1 MAKNNLLLLGS
12 IIGWFAVIT
21 QYVLMLNV
29 SIETTSETTIRFF
42 SYFTILSNTL
52 VVVYFTVMWLKKPS
66 LLLLRLQKPGILTAV
81 TLYISIVG
89 LVYQLVL
96 RNLWSPTGMQK
107 LVDEL
112 LHSVMPLF
120 VIVFWYL
127 YENHKTTSWKSFPK
141 WLIFPS
147 LYLVYILI
155 RGHFSNYY
163 PYPFMDV
170 TQLGLNQVLLN
181 SGVLVLV
188 FVAVAFG
195 FVGISSLLSKE
206 QK

>member
-29 SIETTSETTIRFF
+29 SLETTSETTIRFF

-52 VVVYFTVMWLKKPS
+52 VAVYFTVMWLKKPS

-96 RNLWSPTGMQK
+96 RSIWSPTGMQK

-127 YENHKTTSWKSFPK
+127 YENHKATSWKLIPK
-141 WLIFPS
+141 WLVFPS

-195 FVGISSLLSKE
+195 FVGISSFLSKK

>member
-21 QYVLMLNV
+21 QYALMLNV

-52 VVVYFTVMWLKKPS
+52 VAVYFTVMWLKKPS

-96 RNLWSPTGMQK
+96 HSVWSPTGMQK

-188 FVAVAFG
+188 FVAVSFG

>member
-29 SIETTSETTIRFF
+29 SLETTAETTIRFF

-52 VVVYFTVMWLKKPS
+52 VAVYFTVMWLKKPS

-96 RNLWSPTGMQK
+96 RSIWSPTGMQK

-127 YENHKTTSWKSFPK
+127 YENHKATSWKSFPK
-141 WLIFPS
+141 WLVFPS

-170 TQLGLNQVLLN
+170 TQLGFNKVLLN
-181 SGVLVLV
+181 SGILVLV

>member
-29 SIETTSETTIRFF
+29 SLETTAETTIRFF

-52 VVVYFTVMWLKKPS
+52 VAVYFTVMWLKKPS

-96 RNLWSPTGMQK
+96 RSIWSPTGMQK

-195 FVGISSLLSKE
+195 FVGISSLLSKK

>member
-29 SIETTSETTIRFF
+29 SLETTAETTIRFF

-52 VVVYFTVMWLKKPS
+52 VAVYFTVMWLKKPS

-96 RNLWSPTGMQK
+96 RSIWSPTGMQK

-170 TQLGLNQVLLN
+170 TQLGLNKVLLN

-188 FVAVAFG
+188 FLAVAFG

>member
-29 SIETTSETTIRFF
+29 SLETTAETTIRFF

-52 VVVYFTVMWLKKPS
+52 VAVYFTVMWLKKPS

-96 RNLWSPTGMQK
+96 RSIWSPTGMQK

-188 FVAVAFG
+188 FLAVAFG

>member
-127 YENHKTTSWKSFPK
+127 YENHKATSWKLIPK

>member
-29 SIETTSETTIRFF
+29 SLETTAETTIRFF

-52 VVVYFTVMWLKKPS
+52 VAVYFTVMWLKKPS

-96 RNLWSPTGMQK
+96 RSIWSPTGMQK

-170 TQLGLNQVLLN
+170 TQLGFNKVLLN
-181 SGVLVLV
+181 SGILVLV
-188 FVAVAFG
+188 FLAVAFG

>member
-1 MAKNNLLLLGS
+1 MAKKNLLLLGS

-29 SIETTSETTIRFF
+29 SLETTAETTIRFF

-52 VVVYFTVMWLKKPS
+52 VAVYFTVMWLKKPS

-96 RNLWSPTGMQK
+96 RSIWSPTGMQK

-127 YENHKTTSWKSFPK
+127 YENHKATSWKSFPK
-141 WLIFPS
+141 WLVFPS

-170 TQLGLNQVLLN
+170 TQLGFNKVLLN
-181 SGVLVLV
+181 SGILVLV

>member
-29 SIETTSETTIRFF
+29 SLETTAETTIRFF

-52 VVVYFTVMWLKKPS
+52 VAVYFTVMWLKKPS

-96 RNLWSPTGMQK
+96 RSIWSPTGMQK

-127 YENHKTTSWKSFPK
+127 YENHKATSWKLIPK

>member
-29 SIETTSETTIRFF
+29 SLETTSETTIRFF

-52 VVVYFTVMWLKKPS
+52 VAVYFTVMWLKKPS
-66 LLLLRLQKPGILTAV
+66 LLLLRLQKPGVLTTV

-96 RNLWSPTGMQK
+96 RSIWSPTGMQK

-170 TQLGLNQVLLN
+170 TQLGFNKVLLN
-181 SGVLVLV
+181 SGILVLV
-188 FVAVAFG
+188 FLAVAFG

>member
-1 MAKNNLLLLGS
+1 
-12 IIGWFAVIT
+12 
-21 QYVLMLNV
+21 
-29 SIETTSETTIRFF
+29 
-42 SYFTILSNTL
+42 
-52 VVVYFTVMWLKKPS
+52 MWLKKPS

-96 RNLWSPTGMQK
+96 RSIWSPTGMQK

-170 TQLGLNQVLLN
+170 TQLGFNKVLLN
-181 SGVLVLV
+181 SGILVLV

>member
-29 SIETTSETTIRFF
+29 SLETTAETTIRFF

-52 VVVYFTVMWLKKPS
+52 VAVYFTVMWLKKPS

-96 RNLWSPTGMQK
+96 RSIWSPTGMQK

-127 YENHKTTSWKSFPK
+127 YENHKATSWKLIPK

-170 TQLGLNQVLLN
+170 TQLGFNKVLLN
-181 SGVLVLV
+181 SGILVLV
-188 FVAVAFG
+188 FLAVAFG
-195 FVGISSLLSKE
+195 FVGISSLLSKK

>member
-29 SIETTSETTIRFF
+29 SLETTAETTIRFF

-52 VVVYFTVMWLKKPS
+52 VAVYFTVMWLKKPS

-96 RNLWSPTGMQK
+96 RSIWSPTGMQK

-127 YENHKTTSWKSFPK
+127 YENHKATSWKLIPK

-188 FVAVAFG
+188 FLAVAFG
-195 FVGISSLLSKE
+195 FVGISSLLSKK

>member
-29 SIETTSETTIRFF
+29 SLETTSETTIRFF

-52 VVVYFTVMWLKKPS
+52 VAVYFTVMWLKKPS

-96 RNLWSPTGMQK
+96 RSIWSPTGMQK

-127 YENHKTTSWKSFPK
+127 YENHKTTSWKLIPK

-170 TQLGLNQVLLN
+170 TQLGFNKVLLN
-181 SGVLVLV
+181 SGILVLV
-188 FVAVAFG
+188 FLAVAFG
-195 FVGISSLLSKE
+195 FVGISSLLSKK

>member
-29 SIETTSETTIRFF
+29 SLETTAETTIRFF

-52 VVVYFTVMWLKKPS
+52 VAVYFTVMWLKKPS

-96 RNLWSPTGMQK
+96 RSIWSPTGMQK

-188 FVAVAFG
+188 FLAVAFG
-195 FVGISSLLSKE
+195 FVGISSLLSKK

>member
-29 SIETTSETTIRFF
+29 SLETTSETTIRFF

-52 VVVYFTVMWLKKPS
+52 VAVYFTVMWLKKPS

-96 RNLWSPTGMQK
+96 RSIWSPTGMQK

-170 TQLGLNQVLLN
+170 TQLGFNKVLLN
-181 SGVLVLV
+181 SGILVLV
-188 FVAVAFG
+188 FLAVAFG

>member
-29 SIETTSETTIRFF
+29 SLETTAETTIRFF

-52 VVVYFTVMWLKKPS
+52 VAVYFTVMWLKKPS

-96 RNLWSPTGMQK
+96 RSIWSPTGMQK